1 MSSRIIQDSFIQA
14 SSKRKGHPAH
24 HARLGGKS
32 SWCSQ
37 RERHH
42 NYLNIDF
49 PRKYKIT
56 SVSVNVTE
64 TYQSGEIYLFTQMLD
79 KSINVYVPD
88 KVINVDQ
95 DFIGKPEYE
104 GYKPRKC
111 ERGWARGA
119 RGLGP
124 SNDVLTTREAVILS
138 RGQPIIAI
146 YICQSKYRWFHS
158 HVGKL

>member
-1 MSSRIIQDSFIQA
+1 MSSRIIRDSFIQA

-111 ERGWARGA
+111 EGVGEGGTRSGTKQRCSHNSWS
-119 RGLGP
+119 GP
-124 SNDVLTTREAVILS
+124 LESWSADNCSIYLT
-138 RGQPIIAI
+138 
-146 YICQSKYRWFHS
+146 K
-158 HVGKL
+158 